1 MFEELR
7 RMFGR
12 PAARP
17 VRKGNHHSG
26 NDGRRPLMINKK
38 VHQAMNEQI
47 RHELES
53 YYIYLSMAA
62 WFHARNLDGM
72 AHWMRC
78 QAHEEMI
85 HAMKF
90 MDHILN
96 RGGTVKLLDLKQI
109 RTAWES
115 VTEVWQDTLAHEQF
129 ITGKIHG
136 IVKTARGEND
146 FAADTLLNWFT
157 KEQVEEEATA
167 EKVLRQMERIGDTK
181 EGLFMMDKELATRI
195 FPAGSPLDPAA
206 YNLVT

>member
-1 MFEELR
+1 
-7 RMFGR
+7 
-12 PAARP
+12 
-17 VRKGNHHSG
+17 
-26 NDGRRPLMINKK
+26 MIGKK

-62 WFHARNLDGM
+62 WFHAQNLDGM

-90 MDHILN
+90 MDHILD
-96 RGGTVKLLDLKQI
+96 RGGTVKLQDLKQI
-109 RTAWES
+109 KTSWQS
-115 VTEVWQDTLAHEQF
+115 VPEVWQDTLAHEQF

-136 IVKTARGEND
+136 IVKTARAEND
-146 FAADTLLNWFT
+146 YASDTLLNWFT

-167 EKVLRQMERIGDTK
+167 EKILRQVEMVGDTK
-181 EGLFMMDKELATRI
+181 RGLFMLDKELGARV

-206 YNLVT
+206 YNLAT